1 MIKKNKTQVILSTI
15 VTLLPIVA
23 GLIMWNILPERIAT
37 HWNASGEIDGWSGKS
52 FAIFGLPVIM
62 LAAHW
67 LCILVTAHDPKNSG
81 QNDKIFKIVLWILP
95 ITSLIT
101 SGAVYAIALGSDISI
116 DLMVRVLIGL
126 MFVLLGNYLPK
137 CKQNHTI
144 GVKITW
150 TLQNEENWNKTH
162 RFTGRLWVLGGI
174 FILATMFIPMKSYG
188 GVFVMVLLLLSF
200 LPMIYSYV
208 YHRKQVKAG
217 TASAPKEKAQQSP
230 WEKKFTIVSLIF
242 GAIVTVFVVVL
253 LVTGDIRVQFADS
266 SFTVKAAYWEDAAI
280 DYADIESIEYR
291 KQDNPGVRTFGF
303 GSFKLLMGDFENDE
317 FGKYTR
323 YSYAK
328 CASSIVLT
336 VKGEIFVLNGADEES
351 TREIY
356 EELLERCGK

>member
-23 GLIMWNILPERIAT
+23 GLIMWNMLPERIVT
-37 HWNASGEIDGWSGKS
+37 HWNASGQADGWSGKS

-62 LAAHW
+62 LAGHW

-126 MFVLLGNYLPK
+126 MFVMLGNYLPK

-188 GVFVMVLLLLSF
+188 GVFVVVLLLLSF

-217 TASAPKEKAQQSP
+217 TASTSKEKAQQSP
-230 WEKKFTIVSLIF
+230 WEKKFTIE
-242 GAIVTVFVVVL
+242 
-253 LVTGDIRVQFADS
+253 
-266 SFTVKAAYWEDAAI
+266 AAYWEDAAI
-280 DYADIESIEYR
+280 EYADIESIEYR
-291 KQDNPGVRTFGF
+291 EQDNPGVRTFGF

-336 VKGEIFVLNGADEES
+336 VNGKTLVLNGADEEA
-351 TREIY
+351 TKAIY
-356 EELLERCGK
+356 EELLERMCQ